1 MRMDARQGAMLAAVY
16 AGVAFGVMWIPIR
29 ALEQAGLHG
38 AWASLAFA
46 GMPVL
51 FVLPLYWRH
60 RGEIRLAHWKG
71 LLGGVLGGVAFGFYA
86 LALLYTDIVRA
97 ILLFYLTPIW
107 GFLLGRLVLGEAITP
122 IRWAAVLIGLAGI
135 AVIFG
140 IGEGLPL
147 PGNAGDWIA
156 LAAGLVWAVASL
168 LILIDEDVSV
178 AVHGTSFFVFSTLL
192 NGLAILLIGASV
204 AVPEMADIAGV
215 LPWLLVVTLVLTV
228 PAGFAT
234 IYGPTL
240 LNPGVVGLLFMAEVA
255 VAALSAALLSDEPF
269 GTRETIGVLLV
280 VGAGLLVPLGERGR
294 GTARG

>member
-1 MRMDARQGAMLAAVY
+1 MTIDRKQGAMLAAVY

-29 ALEQAGLHG
+29 ALEDAGLPG

-51 FVLPLYWRH
+51 FVLPLYWLH
-60 RGEIRLAHWKG
+60 RSEIRRAHWRG

-107 GFLLGRLVLGEAITP
+107 GFLLGRVVLGEVITP
-122 IRWAAVLIGLAGI
+122 TRWAAVLVGLAGI

-140 IGEGLPL
+140 VEEGLPL

-156 LAAGLVWAVASL
+156 LAAGLAWAVASL
-168 LILIDEDVSV
+168 LILIDEDVGV
-178 AVHGTSFFVFSTLL
+178 AVHGASFFVFSTLL
-192 NGLAILLIGASV
+192 NAIAIVLIGASV
-204 AVPEMADIAGV
+204 AVPEMASIVAV
-215 LPWLLVVTLVLTV
+215 MPWLLVVTLLLTI

-255 VAALSAALLSDEPF
+255 VAAVSAALLSDEPF
-269 GTRETIGVLLV
+269 GAREIVGVLLV
-280 VGAGLLVPLGERGR
+280 VGAGLLVPLREMRRAKG
-294 GTARG
+294 